1 MDGMLDALLR
11 LAHQD
16 LHAHYMA
23 SNTVKRAA
31 SPNARGSAGSAA
43 ALRRLLSK
51 NSLDIPWG
59 PKRLG

>member
-43 ALRRLLSK
+43 ALRRLLS
-51 NSLDIPWG
+51 
-59 PKRLG
+59 